1 MGLFSKKEKK
11 TVAQDCGCGCGS
23 EKVEKVESTHCDCC
37 NDGNKTISSIKV
49 LGSGC
54 KSCHLLY
61 VNTQEAV
68 KNCGLEIEVEYIT
81 DMAKVVSYGVMSM
94 PVLVI
99 NEKIAS
105 SGQVLK
111 VTEIENLFKKIG
123 C

>member
-11 TVAQDCGCGCGS
+11 AEVQGCCCGS
-23 EKVEKVESTHCDCC
+23 EKVEKAENTHCDCC
-37 NDGNKTISSIKV
+37 NDADKTISSIKV

-61 VNTQEAV
+61 VNAQEAV

-81 DMAKVVSYGVMSM
+81 DMVKVVSYGVMSM